1 MVEVLRDNVALSRG
15 VPRGR
20 PPCRSGMDSA
30 TT

>member
-15 VPRGR
+15 VPRG
-20 PPCRSGMDSA
+20 PPCCSVMDSA